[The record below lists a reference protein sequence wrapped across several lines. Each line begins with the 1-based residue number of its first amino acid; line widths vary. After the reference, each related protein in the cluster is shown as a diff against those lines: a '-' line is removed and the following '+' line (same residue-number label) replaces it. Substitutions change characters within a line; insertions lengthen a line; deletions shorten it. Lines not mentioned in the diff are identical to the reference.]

1 MPDLKKYAD
10 KLGRCKRIRNVV
22 MLWYYHM
29 GRPKAIVL
37 LGAGAML
44 YKKLSKNQKFTV
56 EVSNK
61 KELTKD

>member
-1 MPDLKKYAD
+1 MVLPHGK
-10 KLGRCKRIRNVV
+10 
-22 MLWYYHM
+22 
-29 GRPKAIVL
+29 PKAIVL

-44 YKKLSKNQKFTV
+44 YRKLSKNQKFTV